1 MPGQRRWTVRE
12 DSPSSPAVM
21 LRVEARGNRRVA
33 IGKRLRP
40 VRSTDGAAT
49 RDYDEHDIE
58 IRLGMGVHP
67 LLGR

>member
-1 MPGQRRWTVRE
+1 MDCQGGQPILAGGDV
-12 DSPSSPAVM
+12 AG
-21 LRVEARGNRRVA
+21 RGAGQQTGCHRQ
-33 IGKRLRP
+33 GLRP

-67 LLGR
+67 LPGR